1 MNKIDAIDKRV
12 REETAAEVLADL
24 LFLSREILE
33 TNIERLQRPAW
44 SRIHEARH
52 ARAIL
57 KEAHEFLTR

>member
-33 TNIERLQRPAW
+33 ANIKSLQRPTW
-44 SRIHEARH
+44 PRIEEAKH
-52 ARAIL
+52 TRAIL